1 MTERTIRD
9 YFLLKTHS
17 VLVRM
22 GMDLVPLGDRSSNRS
37 TIVRSMAEAG
47 MLLNGCEAYQIIELV
62 KATGKLPGALA
73 EVGVFR
79 GGSARLICEAKGDR
93 DLHLFDTWDGLPDP
107 TEADSGSVFR
117 SHEYSASME
126 TTIKYLSGYT
136 GVHFYR
142 GLFPATAD
150 PIRELKFSFAHLDV
164 DLHVATASALEF
176 FYSRMSRGGVIMCH
190 DYYNSP
196 GVRTAV
202 DEFYREKPEIVL
214 QQPAGEHCII
224 VKL

>member
-1 MTERTIRD
+1 VTARTVRA
-9 YFLLKTHS
+9 YFSSKAHS
-17 VLVRM
+17 ALVRM
-22 GMDLVPLGDRSSNRS
+22 GMDLVPLGDRSSNIS
-37 TIVRSMAEAG
+37 VIVRSMADTG

-62 KATGKLPGALA
+62 KATGKIPGVLA

-79 GGSARLICEAKGDR
+79 GGSARLICEAKGNR
-93 DLHLFDTWDGLPDP
+93 DLHLFDTWEGLPDP

-117 SHEYSASME
+117 SREFPASME
-126 TTIKYLSGYT
+126 ATSKYLNGYT

-150 PIRELKFSFAHLDV
+150 PIRDLKFSFVHLDV

-176 FYSRMSRGGVIMCH
+176 FYPRMSKGGVIMSH
-190 DYYNSP
+190 DYYSP

-202 DEFYREKPEIVL
+202 DEFYRDKPEIVL
-214 QQPAGEHCII
+214 QQPAGAHCVI